1 MAMGYPRVHVAVPIT
16 QPQQPLVHLQPRSYA
31 AVPRALV
38 AGVAVH
44 PEQPPRGVPIAAPPK
59 VSDFQPMSLNRKGDF
74 ALVLFSYMSV
84 L

>member
-31 AVPRALV
+31 AVPRTLV
-38 AGVAVH
+38 AGVAVR
-44 PEQPPRGVPIAAPPK
+44 PEQPPRGVPIAVPPK
-59 VSDFQPMSLNRKGDF
+59 VSDFQPVSLDRKGDF